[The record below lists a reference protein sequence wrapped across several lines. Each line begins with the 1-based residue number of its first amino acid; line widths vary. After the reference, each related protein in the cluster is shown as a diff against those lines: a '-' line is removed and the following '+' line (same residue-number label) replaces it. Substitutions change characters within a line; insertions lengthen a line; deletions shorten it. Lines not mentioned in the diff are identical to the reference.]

1 MNEWK
6 EGRNKERK
14 ERIRKER
21 EKEIKKRNKEE
32 RAVDTH
38 QAPGNSKSSHLSNK
52 STP

>member
-1 MNEWK
+1 M

-14 ERIRKER
+14 TRK
-21 EKEIKKRNKEE
+21 KEE

-38 QAPGNSKSSHLSNK
+38 QAHGNSKSSHLSNK

>member
-1 MNEWK
+1 M

-14 ERIRKER
+14 KER
-21 EKEIKKRNKEE
+21 KKEE

-38 QAPGNSKSSHLSNK
+38 QAQGNSKSSHLSYK